1 MFENK
6 SPNDVLAELSV
17 DPSLG
22 LDDKEIERRRAL
34 YGENKLQEGKKK
46 GPLAIFLGEFKDPMV
61 IVLFVAALISMI
73 VGIVQ
78 KDYEQFIDVG
88 IIMAVVVINAV
99 IGTIMETKA
108 EKALERLAVPEDGET
123 LEY

>member
-73 VGIVQ
+73 VVQ
-78 KDYEQFIDVG
+78 YFAKA
-88 IIMAVVVINAV
+88 IIEAAL
-99 IGTIMETKA
+99 GTP
-108 EKALERLAVPEDGET
+108 LAY
-123 LEY
+123 LCCNYIRKNYA